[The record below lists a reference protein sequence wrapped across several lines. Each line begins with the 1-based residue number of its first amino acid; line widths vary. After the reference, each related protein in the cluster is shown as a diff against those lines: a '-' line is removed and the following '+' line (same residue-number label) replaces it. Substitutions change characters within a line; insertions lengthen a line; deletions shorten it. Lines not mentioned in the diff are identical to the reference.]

1 MFGLGWLEIL
11 IILLVILLLFGA
23 RRVPDLAR
31 SLGRALNEFKKG
43 QTEGKSDKKKT
54 DDKS

>member
-11 IILLVILLLFGA
+11 VIVLVILLLFGA

-31 SLGRALNEFKKG
+31 SLGRSLTEFKKG
-43 QTEGKSDKKKT
+43 QGEGKSDKKKT
-54 DDKS
+54 QDKS